1 MPNNLSNC
9 MLMEFY
15 LKVSYL
21 LRISVQGTLIE
32 FLMIF
37 YFGLFEEPKENNDS
51 QWSEFSQYA

>member
-1 MPNNLSNC
+1 

-37 YFGLFEEPKENNDS
+37 ILVYLKSQKKTMIHNGLNFLSMPN
-51 QWSEFSQYA
+51 